1 MFEYVEFLIT
11 DGCVMFSKNNSYQVI
26 SLLQRDKS
34 QLYQIL

>member
-26 SLLQRDKS
+26 SLLHRDKS